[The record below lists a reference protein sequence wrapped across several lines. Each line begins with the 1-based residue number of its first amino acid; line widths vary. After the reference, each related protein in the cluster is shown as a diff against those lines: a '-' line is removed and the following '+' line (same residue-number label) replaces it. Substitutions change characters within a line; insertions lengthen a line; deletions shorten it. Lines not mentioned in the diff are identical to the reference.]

1 MLRVVFIIAVVVGI
15 ILIHAYVVRPNPVVA
30 KSDHFDGERFFNP
43 ESIDHGL
50 DLLIKWLMNRE
61 LGPWLEN
68 QHYPVGP
75 APVERVNGDELL
87 VTLVGHA
94 TLLIQTGGL
103 NILTDPIWAERAG
116 PTSFLGSARVRPA
129 AIRFQD
135 LPPIDL
141 VLVSHGHYDHMNM
154 ATLKR
159 LYQKHKP
166 QFLLP
171 LGQGGYLRRAGI
183 EGITELDW
191 WQSVD
196 MPNVSRKVWLVPAR
210 HWTARWIGDQN
221 RALWGGFVIE
231 TASGPIYF
239 AGDTGYGSHF
249 KAIAERLGRPRLA
262 ILPIGAYRP
271 KFFMSDVHTG
281 PEDAL
286 QAHLDMQANTSLAM
300 HFGTFPLGDDG
311 QSEAGDRLS
320 QALAEMATESALAV
334 KPFLLPEFGIAE
346 KIQSSPSPS
355 L

>member
-1 MLRVVFIIAVVVGI
+1 MIRVVFFIAIVVGI
-15 ILIHAYVVRPNPVVA
+15 VIVHAYVIRPSPEVVE
-30 KSDHFDGERFFNP
+30 SDHFDGERFFNLEP
-43 ESIDHGL
+43 IEHGF
-50 DLLIKWLMNRE
+50 DLLIKWLMNRDR
-61 LGPWLEN
+61 GPWLEN
-68 QHYPVGP
+68 QHVELGP
-75 APVERVNGDELL
+75 APVERVNGDDLL

-116 PTSFLGSARVRPA
+116 PFSFLGSARVRPP
-129 AIRFQD
+129 AIRFED

-141 VLVSHGHYDHMNM
+141 VLVSHGHYDHMNI

-159 LYQKHKP
+159 LYNNHKP

-191 WQSVD
+191 WQSVS
-196 MPNVSRKVWLVPAR
+196 MPNIASQVWLVPAR

-231 TASGPIYF
+231 TDSGPIYF
-239 AGDTGYGSHF
+239 AGDTGYGEHF
-249 KAIAERLGRPRLA
+249 KEIATRLGAPRLA
-262 ILPIGAYRP
+262 ILPVGAYRP
-271 KFFMSDVHTG
+271 AFFMSDVHTG

-286 QAHLDMQANTSLAM
+286 LAHQDMQANTSLAM

-311 QSEAGDRLS
+311 QTEAIDQLNKLVGLQPTTGD
-320 QALAEMATESALAV
+320 SAA
-334 KPFLLPEFGIAE
+334 KPFLIPAFGFAE
-346 KIQSSPSPS
+346 KIQ
-355 L
+355 